1 MTQISGNTYPVKD
14 AIKAMGG
21 RWNAEKKCWMVPD
34 ELAAKAKALV
44 SGAVSTP
51 TAYHPRKCVV
61 CGGTEKRDTRGYVQ
75 AGTKIYRSGE
85 CQDCFEERK
94 MGY

>member
-34 ELAAKAKALV
+34 DMAAKAKSLV
-44 SGAVSTP
+44 SGAVN
-51 TAYHPRKCVV
+51 TAPAGAYRPRKCVA
-61 CGGTEKRDTRGYVQ
+61 CGVKEERNSRGYSVV
-75 AGTKIYRSGE
+75 KIYRTGE
-85 CQDCFEERK
+85 CKDCFEERK